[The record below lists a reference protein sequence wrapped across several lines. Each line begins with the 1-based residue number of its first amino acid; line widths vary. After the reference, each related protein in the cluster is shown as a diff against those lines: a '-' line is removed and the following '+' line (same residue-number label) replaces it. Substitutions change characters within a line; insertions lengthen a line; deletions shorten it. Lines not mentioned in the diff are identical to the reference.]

1 MGSVVAILAGLAPM
15 SADGAT
21 RHGHR
26 LAPESFRF
34 VLDMEV
40 TAPAGKTENNCGD
53 SRLDSAHEPRQP
65 VVGSPPRSRGTPKV
79 GNRSGAIDSRQV
91 SATTPEA
98 AHADLAN
105 IPDQS
110 CGADGL
116 DRLLYR
122 SDRNIPGSVCLHR
135 AVACST
141 PRGALRC
148 ERSTRARS
156 GQRSKF
162 AKRSPGIRRLN
173 TCCAIEIRSTEK
185 TLRPSPPVWGSKK

>member
-1 MGSVVAILAGLAPM
+1 MGSVVAILVGLAPM

-26 LAPESFRF
+26 LAPESFRL

-79 GNRSGAIDSRQV
+79 GNRGGAIDGGQV
-91 SATTPEA
+91 SATAPEA

-110 CGADGL
+110 LAKDA
-116 DRLLYR
+116 
-122 SDRNIPGSVCLHR
+122 PQPR
-135 AVACST
+135 AVEKAEQG
-141 PRGALRC
+141 PVIAIPQVGGLHHRYQR
-148 ERSTRARS
+148 RA
-156 GQRSKF
+156 
-162 AKRSPGIRRLN
+162 A
-173 TCCAIEIRSTEK
+173 
-185 TLRPSPPVWGSKK
+185 

>member
-1 MGSVVAILAGLAPM
+1 MGSVVAILVGLAPM

-79 GNRSGAIDSRQV
+79 GNRSGAIDGGQV
-91 SATTPEA
+91 SATVPEA

-135 AVACST
+135 AVACLT

-148 ERSTRARS
+148 DGAPKPGVDNAANSRSVPLGS
-156 GQRSKF
+156 G
-162 AKRSPGIRRLN
+162 A
-173 TCCAIEIRSTEK
+173 
-185 TLRPSPPVWGSKK
+185 

>member
-1 MGSVVAILAGLAPM
+1 MGSVVAILVGLAPM

-26 LAPESFRF
+26 LAPESFRL

-40 TAPAGKTENNCGD
+40 RAPAGKTENNCGD

-79 GNRSGAIDSRQV
+79 GNRGGAIDGGQV
-91 SATTPEA
+91 SATSPEA

-110 CGADGL
+110 CGAVN
-116 DRLLYR
+116 
-122 SDRNIPGSVCLHR
+122 RNIPGSVCLHR

-148 ERSTRARS
+148 DGT
-156 GQRSKF
+156 
-162 AKRSPGIRRLN
+162 
-173 TCCAIEIRSTEK
+173 
-185 TLRPSPPVWGSKK
+185 